1 MPFGVWGH
9 DDFFQSVA
17 LAHNTSTTTAACIEG
32 IADLI
37 FGKGI
42 YSKDETKND
51 LLHKLIPQEELK
63 RVSFDLKLF
72 GNAAFQVYWD
82 DTHTKIIKFYHV
94 PVQYLRAEKIYN
106 NPKIENYYYCTD
118 WNDQRKIKDK
128 KKKIYL
134 SVVVMDGA
142 SQLEYLLSTPH
153 YLLADRLFVFDGQS
167 SAIRYGINPSWR
179 GLTPYVALLSGKGEV
194 KYSLGKLSH
203 QQINMLGN

>member
-1 MPFGVWGH
+1 MLKKYTRFLLLMVMGIGTAVSAPVGVEYFKVGTWGE
-9 DDFFQSVA
+9 FQVDA
-17 LAHNTSTTTAACIEG
+17 PKPHIVVFSTTDCSHCPG
-32 IADLI
+32 VIADI
-37 FGKGI
+37 AK
-42 YSKDETKND
+42 
-51 LLHKLIPQEELK
+51 
-63 RVSFDLKLF
+63 
-72 GNAAFQVYWD
+72 
-82 DTHTKIIKFYHV
+82 
-94 PVQYLRAEKIYN
+94 
-106 NPKIENYYYCTD
+106 
-118 WNDQRKIKDK
+118 KIKDK